1 MFSYLHEIRWSVGF
15 EALKCE
21 MLGRVALEARLSESR
36 FTTRHMRR
44 LVACWS
50 IRRECATIMIRLE
63 FWPDKSADI
72 QISTNISG
80 TPCMDSIKTSVLFF
94 VLTRKK
100 NSSFYYKMRKHRGLM
115 EKKKWS
121 TSETWAS
128 FFFFMLTL
136 FARMHVKRRQ
146 YCFIIEEEDEKV
158 EEEGEA
164 YSAVSSS
171 SHLELWRF
179 SAKTPKSTAADVK
192 MVIPVLVR
200 SLKSSILSSTSFQM
214 GKTFWV
220 VVSAAVES
228 NLGVKPTWLLRET
241 GNSALEADPRIP
253 PNQKKN
259 TKQCHLYY

>member
-50 IRRECATIMIRLE
+50 IRRECATSMIRLE

-128 FFFFMLTL
+128 FFFSCWHFSHECTWSEDSIASSL
-136 FARMHVKRRQ
+136 RR
-146 YCFIIEEEDEKV
+146 KMRR
-158 EEEGEA
+158 
-164 YSAVSSS
+164 
-171 SHLELWRF
+171 WRR
-179 SAKTPKSTAADVK
+179 KGRL
-192 MVIPVLVR
+192 IPRCPLVH
-200 SLKSSILSSTSFQM
+200 I
-214 GKTFWV
+214 
-220 VVSAAVES
+220 
-228 NLGVKPTWLLRET
+228 
-241 GNSALEADPRIP
+241 
-253 PNQKKN
+253 
-259 TKQCHLYY
+259 